1 MKGGILRASTCD
13 QAEANTSRV
22 PEFEGWDSLLDDES
36 RCVNQQVTNETV
48 SSFAASVSSFSM
60 PACLIRSS
68 GSPETVIFLSPKYE
82 CTRADANYGDGW
94 QDHYLPRPKPIH
106 LIPANV
112 EYQWFIN
119 GASDIVAVSWQWER
133 VQEHCPELQSVP
145 ASAFDRLS
153 RRGFEDDL
161 IRHLIERIISAS
173 SLYPEL
179 GKLYTDGLL
188 LSLFLTL
195 LHLEPG
201 RQHAG
206 KRREKLGSAQ
216 SRRVIDFMHAHL
228 AEDLAIP
235 DLALLCGVSISHFS
249 RAFKASFGVPP
260 YRYFLRLRV
269 ESAMSMLR
277 TGSVPLVTIAQA
289 CGFSDQSHFSKVFR
303 EMTGMTPSSY
313 RWGSNERMN

>member
-1 MKGGILRASTCD
+1 M
-13 QAEANTSRV
+13 
-22 PEFEGWDSLLDDES
+22 
-36 RCVNQQVTNETV
+36 
-48 SSFAASVSSFSM
+48 
-60 PACLIRSS
+60 
-68 GSPETVIFLSPKYE
+68 
-82 CTRADANYGDGW
+82 
-94 QDHYLPRPKPIH
+94 
-106 LIPANV
+106 IPANV

-119 GASDIVAVSWQWER
+119 GASDIVAVSWQWEK

-145 ASAFDRLS
+145 VSAFDKLS

-161 IRHLIERIISAS
+161 IQHLIERIISAS

-195 LHLEPG
+195 LNLEPG

-206 KRREKLGSAQ
+206 KQRERLSSVQ
-216 SRRVIDFMHAHL
+216 SRRVIDFMHAHI

-235 DLALLCGVSISHFS
+235 DLALLCGVSTSHFS
-249 RAFKASFGVPP
+249 RAFKESFGVSP

-269 ESAMSMLR
+269 ETAMSMLR
-277 TGSVPLVTIAQA
+277 TRSVSLATIAQA

-303 EMTGMTPSSY
+303 EITGTTPSSY
-313 RWGSNERMN
+313 RRGSNERMN